1 MGSSIFIFLGLL
13 IFLAHIF
20 NALFSKRRI
29 PDVLLLLVIG
39 IVIGPVLHLV
49 SPESLGEMGSIF
61 ASLTLLFILFDSG
74 VDMSIDSLRKSWK
87 GFVQVTFLSFLLSMA
102 TVAVIGHQMGFQ
114 WQASWLLG
122 SMLAGTA
129 AAIVIP
135 LVKQL
140 KVSDY
145 TATVLQLESA
155 LSAVLSIVVTITFV
169 DAYKIGTMDVGSI
182 LGSVL
187 ASVLLSLVLGVV
199 GGILWAGFLDRIRRL
214 QNSMF
219 LTAAFV
225 FVVYGLAEVL
235 GYSGPISALAFGI
248 VLGNVDYFDFAFV
261 HKIRHHNMIPLL
273 PGEKSF
279 FKELVFVFKTFFFVY
294 IGICIPFT
302 NITALLYGAII
313 TVALFVVRFVLLA
326 VVGRNNLPNDRL
338 VVSMMIPKGLAS
350 AVLASI
356 PEQVNLQVGYALIP
370 GATMIRY
377 VTYAVIFFSIIGTS
391 LLVFFTRRRLV
402 RDLALNEPSES
413 AFVAEPSSTDSA
425 SEFMAAAGTTS
436 ETTFPQEEDLTEP
449 NTPPTR

>member
-29 PDVLLLLVIG
+29 PDVLLLLGIG

-49 SPESLGEMGSIF
+49 TPESLGEMGSIF

-87 GFVQVTFLSFLLSMA
+87 GFVQVTFLSFLLSMTTIA
-102 TVAVIGHQMGFQ
+102 IIGHQMGFE
-114 WQASWLLG
+114 WQSAWLLG

-140 KVSDY
+140 KVSEY

-155 LSAVLSIVVTITFV
+155 LSAVLCIVVSITFI
-169 DAYKIGTMDVGSI
+169 DAFKIGTMDVGSI
-182 LGSVL
+182 FGNVL
-187 ASVLLSLVLGVV
+187 ASVILSLVLGVM
-199 GGILWAGFLDRIRRL
+199 GGIVWSGFLDRIRRL

-225 FVVYGLAEVL
+225 FVVYGIAEVL
-235 GYSGPISALAFGI
+235 GYSGAISALAFGI
-248 VLGNVDYFDFAFV
+248 VLGNVDYFDFAFI
-261 HKIRHHNMIPLL
+261 HKIRKHDMIPLL

-302 NITALLYGAII
+302 NTTALLYGALI
-313 TVALFVVRFVLLA
+313 TIALFVVRFLLLA
-326 VVGRNNLPNDRL
+326 IVGRNNLPNDRL

-356 PEQVNLQVGYALIP
+356 PEQVNLELGYALIP
-370 GATMIRY
+370 GATMIKY

-402 RDLALNEPSES
+402 RDIVPSDSVTSSNTPEEPTVE
-413 AFVAEPSSTDSA
+413 AQQDPATNQAPD
-425 SEFMAAAGTTS
+425 TT
-436 ETTFPQEEDLTEP
+436 ET
-449 NTPPTR
+449 NTPPTF